1 MKEILE
7 KLWDEY
13 LSDKCAYIS
22 TEEESNLAKVV
33 ASLHEEINTMLNQ
46 EQQKAIER
54 YIDAIYDNVAFF
66 SKKAFFS
73 GCKFSVSFFLEAMN
87 L

>member
-7 KLWDEY
+7 NLWDEY
-13 LSDKCAYIS
+13 LSDKCAYIN
-22 TEEESNLAKVV
+22 TEEESNLTKAA
-33 ASLHEEINTMLNQ
+33 ASLHEEVNAMLNE
-46 EQQKAIER
+46 EQQKAVER
-54 YIDAIYDNVAFF
+54 YVDAIYDNVAFF

-73 GCKFSVSFFLEAMN
+73 GCKFSVSFFLEAIN